1 MLSIT
6 FTGAPIPFAKIGGFP
21 PKVLQDLIKSIKDG
35 IREGKDALNALKSEF
50 ENKFRDAIDKVE
62 TKLEDISKDGFAKLR
77 EALPGLFGRDGDI
90 AVARDKLLERI
101 GSIQSYADNNK
112 ILGQTIRQWADI
124 GNSSLYD
131 AVQGYKDH
139 TNGISGVQIEDK
151 ILTFE
156 RIPAYKT
163 LGIATTTAGSNV
175 VSPNLYQTTYP
186 TCNVGDVIRLANTD
200 YTVTGKIYN
209 STGGNVKVNANSI
222 IVYTTNLNSF
232 NLANIAMDSGSSLKM
247 SENMY
252 IKVGSEVRKIN
263 TINALGDYMT
273 VYTPFKFTNSN
284 ILLSKEFRISLNT
297 VSIES
302 GTDIAIKLLDYQHA
316 NSLCLDDTITST
328 GAFFLNYLSPGDKI
342 YYDEKEYYVRS
353 VTSNKIVV
361 DEPLRL
367 LNNQIV
373 SKIINETP
381 VTRISDSNAPEDI
394 LDTFDTVDIFTSSFG
409 PGFIDGLT
417 TRYKKA
423 DGTYATIEAYKPI
436 HAAQSITPE
445 QREKIINPVTRVIQ
459 NMIDELQDDVIKELT
474 DNEILNLIEQKTQ
487 EIEAIRNNLI
497 DIVNQDLAAINAVK
511 GLISGLLKLF
521 KASCSKK
528 KKSDIEKTPDDSSD
542 EYLRLIIKPNPLRQ
556 GCLATE
562 SDLIEILDS
571 ADEEYRNV
579 NIPTVNT
586 AGPAIANTNPAIFED
601 FEETAFVPGTS
612 QESGGLA
619 DIEIDDD
626 PELIQPPKPKDPCVE
641 PC

>member
-1 MLSIT
+1 MLAIT
-6 FTGAPIPFAKIGGFP
+6 FTGAPIPFAKVGGFP
-21 PKVLQDLIKSIKDG
+21 PKVLQDLIKSIKDA
-35 IREGKDALNALKSEF
+35 IKNGKDALNALKAEF
-50 ENKFRDAIDKVE
+50 ENRFRDAIDRVE
-62 TKLEDISKDGFAKLR
+62 TTLEDISKDGYARLR
-77 EALPGLFGRDGDI
+77 EALPGLFEKEGDI
-90 AVARDKLLERI
+90 AVARNKLLDRI
-101 GSIQSYADNNK
+101 GSIQSYADTNK

-139 TNGISGVQIEDK
+139 TNQISGVQIEDK
-151 ILTFE
+151 ILTLE
-156 RIPAYKT
+156 KIAGYKT
-163 LGIATTTAGSNV
+163 LGIVNVTLGSNV
-175 VSPNLYQTTYP
+175 VSPDLYQTSYP
-186 TCNVGDVIRLANTD
+186 TCNVGDTIRIANTD

-209 STGGNVKVNANSI
+209 STDGNVRVNANSI
-222 IVYTTNLNSF
+222 IVYTTNLNTF
-232 NLANIAMDSGSSLKM
+232 NLANIAMDSGSGLKM

-252 IKVGSEVRKIN
+252 IKVGNEVRKIN

-273 VYTPFKFTNSN
+273 VYTRFGFTNSD
-284 ILLSKEFRISLNT
+284 ILLSKEFRISINT
-297 VSIES
+297 VAIES
-302 GTDIAIKLLDYQHA
+302 GTDIPMKLLDYQHA

-328 GAFFLNYLSPGDKI
+328 SAFFLNYLSPGDKI
-342 YYDEKEYYVRS
+342 YYDEKEYYVQS
-353 VTSNKIVV
+353 LTNDKIIV

-373 SKIINETP
+373 SKITNETP

-436 HAAQSITPE
+436 HAAQSISPQ
-445 QREKIINPVTRVIQ
+445 QRERIINPVTRVIQ
-459 NMIDELQDDVIKELT
+459 DMIDELQDDVIRELT
-474 DNEILNLIEQKTQ
+474 DIEIVNLIDQKTQ

-497 DIVNQDLAAINAVK
+497 DVVNQDLAAINAVK

-528 KKSDIEKTPDDSSD
+528 KKSDIDKTPDDSSD
-542 EYLRLIIKPNPLRQ
+542 EYLRLIIKPNPVRQ

-562 SDLIEILDS
+562 SDLIEILDL

-579 NIPTVNT
+579 SIPTVNT
-586 AGPAIANTNPAIFED
+586 AGPALANTNPAIFEEFQD
-601 FEETAFVPGTS
+601 TAFIPGTS
-612 QESGGLA
+612 QEPGGLA
-619 DIEIDDD
+619 DIEIDED